1 LEFDTLEEEI
11 ITAVDVDK
19 IERIILNLLSNA
31 VKFTNPGGKITVK
44 VAKKFN
50 KVLLK

>member
-1 LEFDTLEEEI
+1 
-11 ITAVDVDK
+11 VDVDK

-50 KVLLK
+50 KVIIKVKDTA

>member
-31 VKFTNPGGKITVK
+31 VNSPSRRKITVK
-44 VAKKFN
+44 VAKNLIKL
-50 KVLLK
+50 LLK